1 MHPMNSVR
9 RLLPL
14 CLLPL
19 ALPAAETALAF
30 NRDVR
35 PILSEN
41 CFSCHGFD
49 EKARKAKLRLDL
61 PEEATREHKGGTP
74 IVPSNLA
81 KSEMWQRII
90 SEDPEDVMPPP
101 KSHLKL
107 SAQDKATLKA
117 WIQEGAKYE
126 SHWAFAAPKETPAPT
141 AGHPI
146 DAFVSETLKKKG
158 LEATAAADRA
168 TLIRRVALDLTGLPP
183 SAEEVQ
189 AFVADPDPQAYAK
202 LVSRLLASPHF
213 GERMALEWLDSA
225 RYADTNGFSIDGG
238 RNMWIWRD
246 WVIQSF
252 NDNLPYDQFILQQL
266 AGDLL
271 PNASDAQLIATGFQR
286 NNMNTHEGGTIPAE
300 NLVNYNA
307 DRVKTLGE
315 AMLGLTLGCAQ
326 CHDHKFDPI
335 SQKDYFQM
343 FAYFN
348 SLGDAGLDGNAG
360 NNSGPSV
367 NKKTVLKALDQ
378 ATLPDRIAGL
388 KLKLATPDNTA
399 LNRWVGEQ
407 QAQLSKRTA
416 GLKLYPVNLLKI
428 STPNSGGGFTVEGN
442 TFKGLGGAAYDI
454 LGETPK
460 TTEPI
465 TGLRIVFTPNK
476 GKPTMD
482 PKDAKKVLKPA
493 QLSDFVVSA
502 VDVTADKVAGDQVN
516 IHRLQKF
523 SRVTASSWQPEFP
536 AADVRVFSQRR
547 GWSPDLKTDDAP
559 HLTLTFDQ
567 SITADKQAYIT
578 TQVYFAMGG
587 KVPQQGQLFV
597 VTGTDDG
604 TDLPAEIIALIAI
617 PAAQRSGPQLTQ
629 LWDYYAAKS
638 KAMEPVRTDLANA
651 EQRLKSLTEPQQVM
665 VMAIA
670 AKPRETFI
678 LKRGDY
684 AQPGDKVSVGTPA
697 KLPPLPAGAPA
708 NRLGLAQWMVM
719 PENPLTARVAVNRVW
734 KQLFGQGLVTTAADF
749 GYQGAYP
756 SHPELLDNLAIEFQ
770 RSSWDVKKLIT
781 LIVTSDTYKR
791 SSNPTTKQQEVD
803 PSNTWLARGPRFRLP
818 AEIIRDVALKSSGL
832 LVPQIGGPSVN
843 PYSPFDLWRE
853 VSHYGSTPATA
864 QIFLQDHG
872 DKLYRRSLYTYWKR
886 TAPPANM
893 VAFDAPNREVCTVT
907 RGNTT
912 TPLQALVSLNDT
924 QFVEASRALGERLA
938 KHPGNDAAKLRWA
951 FLEVVSREPTA
962 KEISVVT
969 KSLVRERTRYA
980 QDALRAQTVLAVGE
994 SPRDAQIPAGEHAA
1008 WMQVATLLLNLS
1020 EAVTRN

>member
-1 MHPMNSVR
+1 MQ
-9 RLLPL
+9 
-14 CLLPL
+14 
-19 ALPAAETALAF
+19 AADPQLAF
-30 NRDVR
+30 NRDIR

-49 EKARKAKLRLDL
+49 EKSRKAKLRLDL

-74 IVPSNLA
+74 IVPGDLA
-81 KSEMWQRII
+81 KSEVWQRII
-90 SEDPEDVMPPP
+90 SDDPDDVMPPP

-117 WIQEGAKYE
+117 WIQQGAKYE
-126 SHWAFAAPKETPAPT
+126 SHWAFAVPKETAPPAP
-141 AGHPI
+141 GHPI
-146 DAFVSETLKKKG
+146 DAFVASTLQKKG
-158 LEATAAADRA
+158 LEPTAGADRA
-168 TLIRRVALDLTGLPP
+168 TLIRRVSLDLTGLPP

-189 AFVADPDPQAYAK
+189 AFVADRDPQAYAK
-202 LVSRLLASPHF
+202 LVARLLASPHF

-238 RNMWIWRD
+238 RNMWLWRD

-252 NDNLPYDQFILQQL
+252 NDNLPYDQFVLQQL

-271 PNASDAQLIATGFQR
+271 PNATDAQLIATGFQR

-315 AMLGLTLGCAQ
+315 AMLGLTLACAQ

-378 ATLPDRIAGL
+378 AALPDRIAAL
-388 KLKLATPDNTA
+388 KLKLATPDNAA
-399 LNRWVGEQ
+399 LSRWISEQ
-407 QAQLSKRTA
+407 QAALAKRKA
-416 GLKLYPVNLLKI
+416 GLKLHPVHLLKI

-460 TTEPI
+460 TSEPI

-476 GKPTMD
+476 SKPTKD
-482 PKDAKKVLKPA
+482 PKDAKKVVKA
-493 QLSDFVVSA
+493 GEKSDFVVSA

-516 IHRLQKF
+516 IHRLQQF
-523 SRVTASSWQPEFP
+523 SRVTASSWQPDFP
-536 AADVRVFSQRR
+536 AIDVRAFHPRR
-547 GWSPDLKTDDAP
+547 GWSPDLKTDEAP

-567 SITADKQAYIT
+567 PITADKQAYLT

-587 KVPQQGQLFV
+587 KTPAQGQLFAM
-597 VTGTDDG
+597 TGTDDG
-604 TDLPAEIIALIAI
+604 TDLPADIIALIHTE
-617 PAAQRSGPQLTQ
+617 AAKRTEPQQRQ
-629 LWDYYAAKS
+629 LWAYFAAKA
-638 KAMEPVRTDLANA
+638 KAMEPLRTDLANA
-651 EQRLKSLTEPQQVM
+651 EQRLKALTEPQQTM
-665 VMAIA
+665 IMAIA

-678 LKRGDY
+678 LTRGDY
-684 AQPGDKVSVGTPA
+684 SQPGEKVSVGTPA
-697 KLPPLPAGAPA
+697 KLPALPANAPA

-719 PENPLTARVAVNRVW
+719 PENPLTARVAVNRFW

-749 GYQGAYP
+749 GYQGAFP
-756 SHPELLDNLAIEFQ
+756 SHPELLDNLAIEFR
-770 RSSWDVKKLIT
+770 RSGWDVKKLIT

-791 SSNPTTKQQEVD
+791 SSTPTAKQQEVD

-818 AEIIRDVALKSSGL
+818 AEIIRDAALKSSGL
-832 LVPQIGGPSVN
+832 LVPQLGGPSVN

-864 QIFLQDHG
+864 QIFVQDHG
-872 DKLYRRSLYTYWKR
+872 EKLYRRSLYTYWKR

-893 VAFDAPNREVCTVT
+893 VAFDAPNREVCTVD

-938 KHPGNDAAKLRWA
+938 KRTGQDEAKLRWA
-951 FLEVVSREPTA
+951 FLEVVSREPSA
-962 KEISVVT
+962 QELAVAT
-969 KSLVRERTRYA
+969 KTLARERARYA
-980 QDALRAQTVLAVGE
+980 RDTARAQAVLSVGE
-994 SPRDAQIPAGEHAA
+994 SPRDQQIPAAEHAA
-1008 WMQVATLLLNLS
+1008 WMQVSTLLLNLS

>member
-1 MHPMNSVR
+1 MQ
-9 RLLPL
+9 
-14 CLLPL
+14 
-19 ALPAAETALAF
+19 AADPQLAF
-30 NRDVR
+30 NRDIR

-74 IVPSNLA
+74 IVPGDLA
-81 KSEMWQRII
+81 KSEVWQRII
-90 SEDPEDVMPPP
+90 SDDPDDVMPPP

-117 WIQEGAKYE
+117 WIQQGAKYE
-126 SHWAFAAPKETPAPT
+126 SHWAFAVPKETAPPAP
-141 AGHPI
+141 GHPI
-146 DAFVSETLKKKG
+146 DAFVASTLQKKG
-158 LEATAAADRA
+158 LEPTAGADRA
-168 TLIRRVALDLTGLPP
+168 TLIRRVSLDLTGLPP

-189 AFVADPDPQAYAK
+189 AFVADRDPQAYAK
-202 LVSRLLASPHF
+202 LVARLLASPHF

-238 RNMWIWRD
+238 RNMWLWRD

-252 NDNLPYDQFILQQL
+252 NDNLPYDQFVLQQL

-271 PNASDAQLIATGFQR
+271 PNATDAQLIATGFQR

-315 AMLGLTLGCAQ
+315 AMLGLTLACAQ

-378 ATLPDRIAGL
+378 AALPDRIAAL
-388 KLKLATPDNTA
+388 KLKLATPDNAA
-399 LNRWVGEQ
+399 LSRWISEQ
-407 QAQLSKRTA
+407 QAVLAKRKA
-416 GLKLYPVNLLKI
+416 GLKLHPVHLLKI

-460 TTEPI
+460 TSEPI

-476 GKPTMD
+476 SKPTKD
-482 PKDAKKVLKPA
+482 PKDAKKVVKA
-493 QLSDFVVSA
+493 GEKSDFVVSA

-516 IHRLQKF
+516 IHRLQQF
-523 SRVTASSWQPEFP
+523 SRVTASSWQPDFP
-536 AADVRVFSQRR
+536 AIDVRAFHPRR
-547 GWSPDLKTDDAP
+547 GWSPDLKTDEAP

-567 SITADKQAYIT
+567 PITADKQAYLT

-587 KVPQQGQLFV
+587 KTPAQGQLFAM
-597 VTGTDDG
+597 TGTDDG
-604 TDLPAEIIALIAI
+604 TDLPADIIALIHTE
-617 PAAQRSGPQLTQ
+617 AAKRTEPQQRQ
-629 LWDYYAAKS
+629 LWAYFAAKA
-638 KAMEPVRTDLANA
+638 KAMEPLRTDLANA
-651 EQRLKSLTEPQQVM
+651 EQRLKALTEPQPVM

-670 AKPRETFI
+670 AKPRDTFI
-678 LKRGDY
+678 LTRGDY
-684 AQPGDKVSVGTPA
+684 SQPGEKVSVGTPA
-697 KLPPLPAGAPA
+697 KLPALPANAPA

-719 PENPLTARVAVNRVW
+719 PENPLTARVAVNRFW
-734 KQLFGQGLVTTAADF
+734 KQFFGQGLVTTAADF

-756 SHPELLDNLAIEFQ
+756 SHPELLDNLAIEFR
-770 RSSWDVKKLIT
+770 RSGWDVKKLVT
-781 LIVTSDTYKR
+781 LIVTSETYQR
-791 SSNPTTKQQEVD
+791 SSVPTAQQQEAD

-818 AEIIRDVALKSSGL
+818 AEIIRDAALKSSGL
-832 LVPQIGGPSVN
+832 LVPQLGGPSVN

-864 QIFLQDHG
+864 QLFVQDHG
-872 DKLYRRSLYTYWKR
+872 DKLYRRSLYTFWKR

-893 VAFDAPNREVCTVT
+893 VAFDAPNREVCTIA
-907 RGNTT
+907 RSNTT

-924 QFVEASRALGERLA
+924 QFVEAARALGERLA
-938 KHPGNDAAKLRWA
+938 NRTGNDDAKLRWA
-951 FLEVVSREPTA
+951 FLEVVSREPSA
-962 KEISVVT
+962 QELAVAT
-969 KSLVRERTRYA
+969 KTLARERARYA
-980 QDALRAQTVLAVGE
+980 RDTARAQAVLSVGE
-994 SPRDAQIPAGEHAA
+994 SPRDQQIPAAEHAA
-1008 WMQVATLLLNLS
+1008 WMQVSTLLLNLS

>member
-1 MHPMNSVR
+1 MNLVR

-19 ALPAAETALAF
+19 ALQAADPQLAF
-30 NRDVR
+30 NRDIR

-49 EKARKAKLRLDL
+49 EKSRKAKLRLDL
-61 PEEATREHKGGTP
+61 PEEAMREHKGGTP
-74 IVPSNLA
+74 IVPGDLA
-81 KSEMWQRII
+81 KSEVWQRII
-90 SEDPEDVMPPP
+90 SEDPDEVMPQP

-107 SAQDKATLKA
+107 SAQDKATIKA
-117 WIQEGAKYE
+117 WIQQGAKYE
-126 SHWAFAAPKETPAPT
+126 SHWAFAVPKESPVPAS
-141 AGHPI
+141 GHPI
-146 DAFVSETLKKKG
+146 DTFVSATLKKKG
-158 LEATAAADRA
+158 LEPTPVADRSA
-168 TLIRRVALDLTGLPP
+168 LIRRVTLDLTGLPP

-189 AFVADPDPQAYAK
+189 AFVADRDPQAYAK
-202 LVSRLLASPHF
+202 LVARLLASPHF

-271 PNASDAQLIATGFQR
+271 PNATDAQLIATGFQR

-388 KLKLATPDNTA
+388 KLKLATPDNPA
-399 LNRWVGEQ
+399 LARWISEQ
-407 QAQLSKRTA
+407 QAQLAQRTA

-460 TTEPI
+460 TSEPI

-476 GKPTMD
+476 GKPA
-482 PKDAKKVLKPA
+482 KDDKDGKKSPVAK
-493 QLSDFVVSA
+493 SDFVVSA

-536 AADVRVFSQRR
+536 AIDVRAFNPRR
-547 GWSPDLKTDDAP
+547 GWSPDLKSDEAP

-567 SITADKQAYIT
+567 PITADKQSYLT

-587 KVPQQGQLFV
+587 KTPAQGQLFA

-604 TDLPAEIIALIAI
+604 TDLPADIIVLINTV
-617 PAAQRSGPQLTQ
+617 AAKRTEPQHRQ
-629 LWDYYAAKS
+629 LWDYFAAKS
-638 KAMEPVRTDLANA
+638 KAMAPVRTDLANA
-651 EQRLKSLTEPQQVM
+651 EQRLKSLTEPQQTM
-665 VMAIA
+665 IMAIA
-670 AKPRETFI
+670 AKPRDTFI
-678 LKRGDY
+678 LNRGDY
-684 AQPGDKVSVGTPA
+684 AQPGEKVSAGTPA
-697 KLPPLPAGAPA
+697 KLPALPANAPA

-719 PENPLTARVAVNRVW
+719 PENPLTTRVAVNRFW

-749 GYQGAYP
+749 GFQGAFP
-756 SHPELLDNLAIEFQ
+756 SHPELLDNLAIEFR
-770 RSSWDVKKLIT
+770 RSGWDVKKLIT

-791 SSNPTTKQQEVD
+791 SSTPTAKQQEVD

-818 AEIIRDVALKSSGL
+818 AEIIRDAALKSSGL
-832 LVPQIGGPSVN
+832 LVPQLGGPSVN

-864 QIFLQDHG
+864 QIFVQDHG

-893 VAFDAPNREVCTVT
+893 VAFDAPNREVCTIT

-912 TPLQALVSLNDT
+912 TPLQALVTLNDT

-938 KHPGNDAAKLRWA
+938 KRTGNDEAKLRWA

-962 KEISVVT
+962 SELAIAAKT
-969 KSLVRERTRYA
+969 LARERARYTRDGA
-980 QDALRAQTVLAVGE
+980 RAQAVLAVGE

-1008 WMQVATLLLNLS
+1008 WMQVSTLLLNLS

>member
-1 MHPMNSVR
+1 MTLVR

-19 ALPAAETALAF
+19 AMQAADPQLAF
-30 NRDVR
+30 NRDIR

-74 IVPSNLA
+74 IVPGDLA
-81 KSEMWQRII
+81 KSEVWQRII
-90 SEDPEDVMPPP
+90 SEDPDEVMPQP

-107 SAQDKATLKA
+107 STQDKATIKA
-117 WIQEGAKYE
+117 WILQGAKYE
-126 SHWAFAAPKETPAPT
+126 SHWAFAVPKESPVPAT
-141 AGHPI
+141 GHPI
-146 DAFVSETLKKKG
+146 DTFVSATLKRKG
-158 LEATAAADRA
+158 LEPTAGADRA
-168 TLIRRVALDLTGLPP
+168 TLIRRVSLDLTGLPP

-189 AFVADPDPQAYAK
+189 TFVADRDPQAYAK
-202 LVSRLLASPHF
+202 LVTRLLASPHF

-271 PNASDAQLIATGFQR
+271 PNATDAQLIATGFQR

-315 AMLGLTLGCAQ
+315 AMLGLTLACAQ

-388 KLKLATPDNTA
+388 KLKLATPENAA
-399 LNRWVGEQ
+399 LSRWISEQ
-407 QAQLSKRTA
+407 QALLAKRQA

-460 TTEPI
+460 TAEPI

-476 GKPTMD
+476 GKPTKD
-482 PKDAKKVLKPA
+482 PNDAKKVLKPA
-493 QLSDFVVSA
+493 QASDFVVSA

-523 SRVTASSWQPEFP
+523 SRVTASSWQPDFP
-536 AADVRVFSQRR
+536 AIDVRAFHPRR
-547 GWSPDLKTDDAP
+547 GWSPNLKTDEAP

-567 SITADKQAYIT
+567 PITVDKQAYLT

-587 KVPQQGQLFV
+587 KTPAQGQLFA

-604 TDLPAEIIALIAI
+604 TDLPADIIALINTA
-617 PAAQRSGPQLTQ
+617 AAQRTEAQQRQ
-629 LWDYYAAKS
+629 LWDYFAAQS
-638 KAMEPVRTDLANA
+638 KAMAPVRTDLANA
-651 EQRLKSLTEPQQVM
+651 EQRLKAMTEPQQTM
-665 VMAIA
+665 IMAIS

-684 AQPGDKVSVGTPA
+684 AQPGEKVSAGTPA
-697 KLPPLPAGAPA
+697 KLPAMPANAPA

-719 PENPLTARVAVNRVW
+719 PENPLTTRVAVNRFW
-734 KQLFGQGLVTTAADF
+734 KQLFGQGLVTSASDF
-749 GYQGAYP
+749 GYQGSYP
-756 SHPELLDNLAIEFQ
+756 SHPELLDNLAIEFR
-770 RSSWDVKKLIT
+770 RSGWDVKKLIT

-791 SSNPTTKQQEVD
+791 SSTPTAKQQELD

-818 AEIIRDVALKSSGL
+818 AEIIRDAALKSSGL
-832 LVPQIGGPSVN
+832 LVTQLGGPSVN

-864 QIFLQDHG
+864 QIFVQDHG
-872 DKLYRRSLYTYWKR
+872 EKLYRRSLYTYWKR

-893 VAFDAPNREVCTVT
+893 VAFDAPNREVCTIT

-912 TPLQALVSLNDT
+912 TPLQALVTLNDT
-924 QFVEASRALGERLA
+924 QFVEASRALGEHLA
-938 KHPGNDAAKLRWA
+938 KHTGNDEAKLRWA
-951 FLEVVSREPTA
+951 FLQVVSREPTA
-962 KEISVVT
+962 QELAITAKA
-969 KSLVRERTRYA
+969 LARERARYA
-980 QDALRAQTVLAVGE
+980 RDAARATAVLAVGE

-1008 WMQVATLLLNLS
+1008 WMQVSTLLLNLS